1 MTSVI
6 TKQRDQIQTLKAM
19 IERLE
24 KDVQRYKAD
33 LKIKQNE
40 QKLNLCDNCHAQ
52 IQNEIDL
59 DDYMALHDESERYNQ
74 NTTSQQNTQAGISN
88 DFNSVKTH

>member
-74 NTTSQQNTQAGISN
+74 NTTSQ
-88 DFNSVKTH
+88 